1 LEVVAGSHLSIR
13 TVGDVAEKTH
23 NRNKKSKVS
32 EKHSLEEGSHSVNQK
47 KTKETLENP
56 SHPRENSRVSACA
69 D

>member
-32 EKHSLEEGSHSVNQK
+32 EKHSLEEGSLQLTK
-47 KTKETLENP
+47 KKLR
-56 SHPRENSRVSACA
+56 HR
-69 D
+69 